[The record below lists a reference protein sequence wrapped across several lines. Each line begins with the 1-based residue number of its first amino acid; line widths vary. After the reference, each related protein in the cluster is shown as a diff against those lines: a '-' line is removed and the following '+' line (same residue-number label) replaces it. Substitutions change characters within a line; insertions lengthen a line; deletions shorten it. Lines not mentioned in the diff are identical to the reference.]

1 MQRRTGLSV
10 LMAFPE
16 NARVPPS
23 GRQQDRHHAV
33 TLQICGG
40 KPMAERTADI
50 AEFRHP
56 NPRSVG
62 ILILIVI
69 IVIVGWGTFTIVPAG
84 HRGVVLWWGSVEKRV
99 MGEGLNFKA
108 PIAERVIK
116 VDVRVQPHPF
126 KEIDASSKEYQM
138 VKMTGMMNF
147 HIDPMYVND
156 LYQKVG
162 LDFADK
168 VIDPAFNDFV
178 KEVVPT
184 YPIGEILPKR
194 EEIRKRAMAK
204 LGDNL
209 SRYHIIVDDIYFAN
223 IQFSPEYANAIEAK
237 QVAQQQVET
246 QKQVL
251 AQREIEAQ
259 QKVATA
265 KGEAE
270 SILVVAEGQAK
281 ANDAL
286 SRSISPILVQYKS
299 VEKWNGLLPQVSG
312 GAVPFIDMSR
322 MGALPGGT
330 RGTPKKGE

>member
-1 MQRRTGLSV
+1 V
-10 LMAFPE
+10 E
-16 NARVPPS
+16 
-23 GRQQDRHHAV
+23 
-33 TLQICGG
+33 
-40 KPMAERTADI
+40 ERTIAL
-50 AEFRHP
+50 AEFKR
-56 NPRSVG
+56 PRPQTVG
-62 ILILIVI
+62 ILILLIIILIV
-69 IVIVGWGTFTIVPAG
+69 VWGTFVIVPAG
-84 HRGVVLWWGSVEKRV
+84 HRGVVLWWGSVEKRI
-99 MGEGLNFKA
+99 MGEGLNFKV
-108 PIAERVIK
+108 PFAERVIK
-116 VDVRVQPHPF
+116 VDVKVQPHPF

-147 HIDPMYVND
+147 HIDPSFVND

-194 EEIRKRAMAK
+194 EEIRKRAMTK

-209 SRYHIIVDDIYFAN
+209 SRYHIIVDDIYFAS
-223 IQFSPEYANAIEAK
+223 IRFSPEYEGAIEAK

-270 SILVVAEGQAK
+270 SILVVAQGQAK

-286 SRSISPILVQYKS
+286 SRSISPILVQYRS
-299 VEKWNGLLPQVSG
+299 IERWNGILPQVSG
-312 GAVPFIDMSR
+312 GAIPFIDLSKMGGLSSGTEGSR
-322 MGALPGGT
+322 
-330 RGTPKKGE
+330 R

>member
-1 MQRRTGLSV
+1 L
-10 LMAFPE
+10 
-16 NARVPPS
+16 
-23 GRQQDRHHAV
+23 
-33 TLQICGG
+33 
-40 KPMAERTADI
+40 
-50 AEFRHP
+50 
-56 NPRSVG
+56 
-62 ILILIVI
+62 LILFLIVF
-69 IVIVGWGTFTIVPAG
+69 IVLWGTFVIIPAG
-84 HRGVVLWWGSVEKRV
+84 HRGVCLWWGSVEKRI
-99 MGEGLNFKA
+99 MGEGLNFIV

-116 VDVRVQPHPF
+116 VDVKVQPHPF
-126 KEIDASSKEYQM
+126 KEIDASSKEYQI

-147 HIDPMYVND
+147 HIDPSFVND

-194 EEIRKRAMAK
+194 EEIRQRAMKK

-223 IQFSPEYANAIEAK
+223 IRFSPGYEGAVEAK

-270 SILVVAEGQAK
+270 AIQVVAQGQAK
-281 ANDAL
+281 ANDVL
-286 SRSISPILVQYKS
+286 SRSITPILVQYKS
-299 VEKWNGLLPQVSG
+299 IEKWNGILPQVSG
-312 GAVPFIDMSR
+312 GAVPFVDLR
-322 MGALPGGT
+322 KMGGLPGGT
-330 RGTPKKGE
+330 EESKK

>member
-1 MQRRTGLSV
+1 M
-10 LMAFPE
+10 P
-16 NARVPPS
+16 
-23 GRQQDRHHAV
+23 
-33 TLQICGG
+33 
-40 KPMAERTADI
+40 ERTMDI
-50 AEFRHP
+50 TELKLP
-56 NPRSVG
+56 KPRNIG
-62 ILILIVI
+62 LIILLLIILII
-69 IVIVGWGTFTIVPAG
+69 GWGTFVIIPAG
-84 HRGVVLWWGSVEKRV
+84 HRGVVLLWGSVEKRI
-99 MGEGLNFKA
+99 MGEGLNFKM
-108 PIAERVIK
+108 PIAESVIK
-116 VDVRVQPHPF
+116 VDVKVQPHPF
-126 KEIDASSKEYQM
+126 KEIDASSREYQM

-147 HIDPMYVND
+147 HIDPSYVND

-194 EEIRKRAMAK
+194 EEIRQRAMKK

-223 IQFSPEYANAIEAK
+223 IRFSQGYEGAVEAK

-270 SILVVAEGQAK
+270 SILVVAQGQAK

-286 SRSISPILVQYKS
+286 SRSITPILVQYKG
-299 VEKWNGLLPQVSG
+299 VEKWNGILPQVSG
-312 GAVPFIDMSR
+312 GAIPFIDLSK
-322 MGALPGGT
+322 MGGGPE
-330 RGTPKKGE
+330 GSKK

>member
-1 MQRRTGLSV
+1 MV
-10 LMAFPE
+10 E
-16 NARVPPS
+16 RV
-23 GRQQDRHHAV
+23 
-33 TLQICGG
+33 IN
-40 KPMAERTADI
+40 I
-50 AEFRHP
+50 AEFKKP
-56 NPRSVG
+56 SPRNVG
-62 ILILIVI
+62 IIIGLVIILII
-69 IVIVGWGTFTIVPAG
+69 GWSTFVIVPAG
-84 HRGVVLWWGSVEKRV
+84 HRGVALWWGSVEKRIL
-99 MGEGLNFKA
+99 GEGLNFMV

-116 VDVRVQPHPF
+116 VDVKVQPHPF
-126 KEIDASSKEYQM
+126 REIDASSKEYQN

-147 HIDPMYVND
+147 HIDPAYVND

-194 EEIRKRAMAK
+194 EEIRKRAMTK

-223 IQFSPEYANAIEAK
+223 IRFSPEYEGAIEAK

-265 KGEAE
+265 KGEAQ
-270 SILVVAEGQAK
+270 SILVVAQGQAQ

-286 SRSISPILVQYKS
+286 SKSITPILVQYKGI
-299 VEKWNGLLPQVSG
+299 EKWNGILPQVSG
-312 GAVPFIDMSR
+312 GAVPFIELGK
-322 MGALPGGT
+322 MGGSSGGT
-330 RGTPKKGE
+330 EGSKK

>member
-1 MQRRTGLSV
+1 V
-10 LMAFPE
+10 E
-16 NARVPPS
+16 
-23 GRQQDRHHAV
+23 
-33 TLQICGG
+33 G
-40 KPMAERTADI
+40 KTIAL
-50 AEFRHP
+50 AEFKRAR
-56 NPRSVG
+56 PRTVATF
-62 ILILIVI
+62 ILLIIILIVLL
-69 IVIVGWGTFTIVPAG
+69 GTFVIVPAG

-99 MGEGLNFKA
+99 MGEGLNFKV
-108 PIAERVIK
+108 PFAERVIK
-116 VDVRVQPHPF
+116 VDVKVQPHPF

-147 HIDPMYVND
+147 HIDPTYVND

-194 EEIRKRAMAK
+194 EEIRKRAMIK

-209 SRYHIIVDDIYFAN
+209 SRYHIIVDDIYFAS
-223 IQFSPEYANAIEAK
+223 IRFSPEYEGAIEAK

-270 SILVVAEGQAK
+270 SILVVAQGQAK

-286 SRSISPILVQYKS
+286 SRSISSILVQYKS
-299 VEKWNGLLPQVSG
+299 IEKWNGILPQVSG
-312 GAVPFIDMSR
+312 GAVPFIDLR
-322 MGALPGGT
+322 KMGGLSSGT
-330 RGTPKKGE
+330 EGSER

>member
-1 MQRRTGLSV
+1 M
-10 LMAFPE
+10 P
-16 NARVPPS
+16 
-23 GRQQDRHHAV
+23 
-33 TLQICGG
+33 
-40 KPMAERTADI
+40 ERTVDLSGFI
-50 AEFRHP
+50 VP
-56 NPRSVG
+56 KPRTLG
-62 ILILIVI
+62 LLLLALILLS
-69 IVIVGWGTFTIVPAG
+69 VGWGTFVIIPAG
-84 HRGVVLWWGSVEKRV
+84 HRGVVLLWGSVEKRI
-99 MGEGLNFKA
+99 MGEGLNFKT
-108 PIAERVIK
+108 PMAESVIK
-116 VDVRVQPHPF
+116 VDVKVQPHPF

-147 HIDPMYVND
+147 HIDPAYVND

-194 EEIRKRAMAK
+194 EEIRKRAMTK
-204 LGDNL
+204 LGENL
-209 SRYHIIVDDIYFAN
+209 SRYHIVVDDIYFAN
-223 IQFSPEYANAIEAK
+223 IRFSPGYEGAVEAK

-270 SILVVAEGQAK
+270 SILVVAQGQAK
-281 ANDAL
+281 ANDVLA
-286 SRSISPILVQYKS
+286 RSISPILVQYKG
-299 VEKWNGLLPQVSG
+299 VEKWNGILPQVSG
-312 GAVPFIDMSR
+312 GVVPFIDLSKL
-322 MGALPGGT
+322 GSAGPEGS
-330 RGTPKKGE
+330 KK

>member
-1 MQRRTGLSV
+1 
-10 LMAFPE
+10 
-16 NARVPPS
+16 
-23 GRQQDRHHAV
+23 
-33 TLQICGG
+33 
-40 KPMAERTADI
+40 MAERSIDL
-50 AEFRHP
+50 AEFKWP
-56 NPRSVG
+56 TPRTVG
-62 ILILIVI
+62 LLILLILIF
-69 IVIVGWGTFTIVPAG
+69 IVGWGTFVIVPAG
-84 HRGVVLWWGSVEKRV
+84 HRGVALWWGSVEKRI
-99 MGEGLNFKA
+99 MGEGLNFKV

-116 VDVRVQPHPF
+116 VDVKVQPHPF

-147 HIDPMYVND
+147 HIDPAYVND

-194 EEIRKRAMAK
+194 EEIRQRAMKK

-223 IQFSPEYANAIEAK
+223 IRFSPEYEGAIEAK

-270 SILVVAEGQAK
+270 SILVVAQGQAK

-286 SRSISPILVQYKS
+286 SRSISPILVQYKGI
-299 VEKWNGLLPQVSG
+299 EKWNGILPQVSG
-312 GAVPFIDMSR
+312 GAVPFINLGK
-322 MGALPGGT
+322 MGGFSGEAEGGK
-330 RGTPKKGE
+330 R

>member
-1 MQRRTGLSV
+1 MCDAYSREEVSL
-10 LMAFPE
+10 
-16 NARVPPS
+16 
-23 GRQQDRHHAV
+23 
-33 TLQICGG
+33 
-40 KPMAERTADI
+40 
-50 AEFRHP
+50 EFRGSQ
-56 NPRSVG
+56 PRTIG
-62 ILILIVI
+62 IIVSLFLLCIMLWSTFVI
-69 IVIVGWGTFTIVPAG
+69 IPAG
-84 HRGVVLWWGSVEKRV
+84 SRGVVLLWGSVEKRI
-99 MGEGLNFKA
+99 MNEGLNFKV
-108 PIAERVIK
+108 PMAEAVIK

-126 KEIDASSKEYQM
+126 REIDASSKEYQI

-147 HIDPMYVND
+147 HIDPSFVND

-194 EEIRKRAMAK
+194 EEIRQTAMKK
-204 LGDNL
+204 LGNNL

-223 IQFSPEYANAIEAK
+223 IRFSPEYEKAIEAK

-246 QKQVL
+246 QKQIL

-270 SILVVAEGQAK
+270 SILVVAQEQAK
-281 ANDAL
+281 ANEVLAH
-286 SRSISPILVQYKS
+286 SITPILVSYKS
-299 VEKWNGLLPQVSG
+299 IERWNGVLPQVSG
-312 GAVPFIDMSR
+312 GAVPFIELGKMQ
-322 MGALPGGT
+322 GLPERAST
-330 RGTPKKGE
+330 DKK

>member
-1 MQRRTGLSV
+1 MSPFEYKQL
-10 LMAFPE
+10 
-16 NARVPPS
+16 
-23 GRQQDRHHAV
+23 
-33 TLQICGG
+33 
-40 KPMAERTADI
+40 
-50 AEFRHP
+50 
-56 NPRSVG
+56 NPRTVG
-62 ILILIVI
+62 IVILLLVI
-69 IVIVGWGTFTIVPAG
+69 FVLLWGTFVIVPAG
-84 HRGVVLWWGSVEKRV
+84 HRGVILWWGSVEKRI
-99 MGEGLNFKA
+99 MGEGLNFKV
-108 PIAERVIK
+108 PIAENVIK
-116 VDVRVQPHPF
+116 VDVKVQPHPF

-147 HIDPMYVND
+147 HIDPSYVND

-194 EEIRKRAMAK
+194 EEIRQRAMRK

-223 IQFSPEYANAIEAK
+223 IRFSPGYEGAVEAK

-270 SILVVAEGQAK
+270 SILVVAQGQAK

-299 VEKWNGLLPQVSG
+299 IEKWNGILPQVSG
-312 GAVPFIDMSR
+312 GSIPFVDLRKI
-322 MGALPGGT
+322 GGSSGET
-330 RGTPKKGE
+330 EGSKK

>member
-1 MQRRTGLSV
+1 MVER
-10 LMAFPE
+10 ME
-16 NARVPPS
+16 RVINISEFKKPS
-23 GRQQDRHHAV
+23 
-33 TLQICGG
+33 
-40 KPMAERTADI
+40 
-50 AEFRHP
+50 
-56 NPRSVG
+56 PRNVG
-62 ILILIVI
+62 IIIVVVIALIIGWRTFVI
-69 IVIVGWGTFTIVPAG
+69 IPAG
-84 HRGVVLWWGSVEKRV
+84 HRGGVLWWGSVEKRI
-99 MGEGLNFKA
+99 MGEGLNFVV
-108 PIAERVIK
+108 PLAERVIK
-116 VDVRVQPHPF
+116 VDVKVQPHPLRQ
-126 KEIDASSKEYQM
+126 IDASSKEYQN

-147 HIDPMYVND
+147 HIYPAYVND

-194 EEIRKRAMAK
+194 EEIRKRAMGK
-204 LGDNL
+204 LGENL
-209 SRYHIIVDDIYFAN
+209 SRYHIIVDDIYIAN
-223 IQFSPEYANAIEAK
+223 IRFSPEYEKAVEAK

-270 SILVVAEGQAK
+270 SIQVVAQGQAR

-286 SRSISPILVQYKS
+286 SRSITPILVQYKGI
-299 VEKWNGLLPQVSG
+299 EKWNGILPQVSG
-312 GAVPFIDMSR
+312 GAVPFIDLNK
-322 MGALPGGT
+322 MGGLSKGT
-330 RGTPKKGE
+330 EGSKN

>member
-1 MQRRTGLSV
+1 MV
-10 LMAFPE
+10 
-16 NARVPPS
+16 
-23 GRQQDRHHAV
+23 
-33 TLQICGG
+33 
-40 KPMAERTADI
+40 ERIIDI
-50 AEFRHP
+50 AEFKQP
-56 NPRSVG
+56 KPRTLG
-62 ILILIVI
+62 ILILLI
-69 IVIVGWGTFTIVPAG
+69 IILIVGWGTFVIVPAG
-84 HRGVVLWWGSVEKRV
+84 HRGVALWWGSVEKRI
-99 MGEGLNFKA
+99 MGEGLNFKV

-126 KEIDASSKEYQM
+126 KEIDASSKEYQI

-147 HIDPMYVND
+147 HIDPTYVND

-194 EEIRKRAMAK
+194 EEIRKRAMTK

-223 IQFSPEYANAIEAK
+223 IRFSPEYEGAIEAK

-251 AQREIEAQ
+251 AQLEIEAQ
-259 QKVATA
+259 QRVATS

-270 SILVVAEGQAK
+270 AILVVAQGQAQ

-286 SRSISPILVQYKS
+286 SRSITPILVQYKGI
-299 VEKWNGLLPQVSG
+299 EKWNGILPQVSG
-312 GAVPFIDMSR
+312 GAVPFIDLGK
-322 MGALPGGT
+322 MGGMPGGT
-330 RGTPKKGE
+330 EGSKR

>member
-1 MQRRTGLSV
+1 M
-10 LMAFPE
+10 P
-16 NARVPPS
+16 
-23 GRQQDRHHAV
+23 
-33 TLQICGG
+33 
-40 KPMAERTADI
+40 ERTLDAIDI
-50 AEFRHP
+50 RGP
-56 NPRSVG
+56 KPRTVG
-62 ILILIVI
+62 LFLVLLIIFI
-69 IVIVGWGTFTIVPAG
+69 IAWGTFAIVPAG
-84 HRGVVLWWGSVEKRV
+84 HRGVVLWWGSVEKRI
-99 MGEGLNFKA
+99 MGEGLNFKV

-116 VDVRVQPHPF
+116 VDVKVQPHPF

-147 HIDPMYVND
+147 HIDPAYVND

-194 EEIRKRAMAK
+194 EEIRKRAMGK

-209 SRYHIIVDDIYFAN
+209 TRYHIIVDDIYFAN
-223 IQFSPEYANAIEAK
+223 IRFSPEYEKAIEAK

-246 QKQVL
+246 QRQVL

-270 SILVVAEGQAK
+270 SIQVVALGQAK

-286 SRSISPILVQYKS
+286 SRSISSILVQYKS
-299 VEKWNGLLPQVSG
+299 IEKWNGVLPGVTG
-312 GAVPFIDMSR
+312 GVVPFIDI
-322 MGALPGGT
+322 GKQEGLTG
-330 RGTPKKGE
+330 KK